1 MAERDLDDR
10 IGNPILGRHAE
21 AMAQTREPAAI
32 RRGYTC
38 PTCGQPAF
46 ARYAFCVACLE
57 HVPSSLRLLLAEEY
71 EPGQERGGR
80 IQPTAAWRAAYGEA
94 CQILHGLRG
103 TA

>member
-1 MAERDLDDR
+1 MAERELDDQ

-21 AMAQTREPAAI
+21 AMAQTREPGAI

-46 ARYAFCVACLE
+46 ARYAFCANCAEQL
-57 HVPSSLRLLLAEEY
+57 PSSLRLLLAEEY
-71 EPGQERGGR
+71 QPGQERGGR
-80 IQPTAAWRAAYGEA
+80 MQPTAAWRAAYGEA

-103 TA
+103 MP